1 MTRICNREGCTRH
14 VFARAKC
21 VSHYNSYI
29 KSLRRKG
36 STLHAAVDTWTE
48 VQKAMPGTLNQ
59 LAQRT
64 EIAYNTV
71 RKTVSA
77 KHKAGEAH
85 IVSHLPPEE
94 SGGARWV
101 RVFAAGAGKDHVVP
115 PKEKADHALE
125 TRRLAHAA
133 RKSGAK
139 AAPKI
144 VTCWNLAFFNPAQAY
159 VGVRA

>member
-36 STLHAAVDTWTE
+36 STLHAAVDTWAE
-48 VQKAMPGTLNQ
+48 VQKAMPGTLGQ
-59 LAQRT
+59 LSQRT

-71 RKTVSA
+71 RKTVTA

-94 SGGARWV
+94 SGGSRLDRVRDGVGMKNDMTLSDWV
-101 RVFAAGAGKDHVVP
+101 FVGSLLFVLVSVLTVVVMVSSC
-115 PKEKADHALE
+115 H
-125 TRRLAHAA
+125 
-133 RKSGAK
+133 
-139 AAPKI
+139 
-144 VTCWNLAFFNPAQAY
+144 
-159 VGVRA
+159 